1 MSKYQQHSGVNTN
14 FEQIQGMEALVKKPS
29 LSRAL
34 LGNAEDSLL
43 CLSRKRTLAMLPSH
57 RPSSAAQPG
66 GVVKGFV
73 VPGEELCTS
82 TQLSILVGE

>member
-43 CLSRKRTLAMLPSH
+43 CTLLERVCQERELLQCCPITDPAL
-57 RPSSAAQPG
+57 QPNL
-66 GVVKGFV
+66 VVW
-73 VPGEELCTS
+73 
-82 TQLSILVGE
+82 